1 MKELDEVQERREAL
15 LAAAAS
21 LEGALAAPASDMRWS
36 ERLGEV
42 LMDLRAT
49 FDEHVTATEGLDG
62 VLAQVRDRAPRL
74 SGQIDRLVDEH
85 VTIGGAVERLVDR
98 IDHVPA
104 ERTAQETAAIRED
117 ALDILAVIMRHR
129 QLGAD
134 LLYEAYNVD
143 VGGLG

>member
-1 MKELDEVQERREAL
+1 MNEFVEVRERREAL

-21 LEGALAAPASDMRWS
+21 LEGALAAPASDVRWV
-36 ERLGEV
+36 ERLGEA
-42 LMDLRAT
+42 LSNLRAT
-49 FDEHVTATEGLDG
+49 FEDHVSETEASDG

-85 VTIGGAVERLVDR
+85 VTICGAVEQLIDRL
-98 IDHVPA
+98 DHVEV
-104 ERTAQETAAIRED
+104 ERTSEETMAIREH
-117 ALDILAVIMRHR
+117 ALEILAAIMRHR

-143 VGGLG
+143 VGGPG